1 MPYVSL
7 LGLAEEL
14 IRINDSQLGTLGVV
28 MLDTI
33 KNFYSQILMAGR
45 LV

>member
-7 LGLAEEL
+7 LGLAAEL
-14 IRINDSQLGTLGVV
+14 IRINDRQLGTLGVV

-33 KNFYSQILMAGR
+33 KICYSQILMAGR